1 MGSEDKITNQL
12 VSNLCPDAVS
22 HGKSPESMYLMFQ
35 HPLARLVSLA
45 CLVSLSACKP
55 PDNRPE
61 PVRAVKLI
69 QIQATDVHAGVEFAG
84 EVRARVE
91 SRLGFR
97 VSGKLVARHVE
108 LGQRVKAGQVLANM
122 DPRDYELAADAARA
136 QVRAAQTQ
144 LELAQADFKRYQELK
159 DQSFISGAE
168 LERRETTLKAAQ
180 AQWDQAQAQW
190 RAQGNQVAYTRL
202 TADHGGVVTAIEA
215 EVGQV
220 LASGTPVVRVAQEGA
235 NDVVIALPEDK
246 LGLLKMGQ
254 TVAVK
259 PWSTGRETQAQ
270 VRDIAASAD
279 AVTRTFTVK
288 LSLPKGDG
296 LPLGSTVQVVL
307 PRNDAWSRQPAIQ
320 LPTSALRQEGGKTAV
335 WVLDAASMTVRLQTI
350 EIGTADGNQV
360 VVSSGLQA
368 GQEVVVAGVHVL
380 SPGQKV
386 TRYVPATV
394 VPLGATQTA
403 PGGGPAPTGSS
414 APPVPSRQ
422 PIAAPTTPA
431 AAAVAR

>member
-1 MGSEDKITNQL
+1 MSPGESLESIT
-12 VSNLCPDAVS
+12 P
-22 HGKSPESMYLMFQ
+22 MFQ
-35 HPLARLVSLA
+35 QPLAGLVSLA
-45 CLVSLSACKP
+45 CLVGLSACKP
-55 PDNRPE
+55 PENRPE
-61 PVRAVKLI
+61 PVRAVKLL
-69 QIQATDVHAGVEFAG
+69 QIQASDVHAGVEFAG

-97 VSGKLVARHVE
+97 VAGKLVARHVE
-108 LGQRVKAGQVLANM
+108 LGQRLKPGQRLADL

-144 LELAQADFKRYQELK
+144 LELAQADFKRYRELK

-180 AQWDQAQAQW
+180 AQWDQAQAQS
-190 RAQGNQVAYTRL
+190 RAQANQLGYTRL
-202 TADHGGVVTAIEA
+202 MADSGGVVTAIEA

-220 LASGTPVVRVAQEGA
+220 LAAGTPVVRVAQEGA

-246 LGLLKMGQ
+246 LGLLKVGQ

-259 PWSTGRETQAQ
+259 PWGTSPETKAQ

-307 PRNDAWSRQPAIQ
+307 PRTDVWSRQPAIQ

-335 WVLDAASMTVRLQTI
+335 WVLDAASMTVRLQAI

-394 VPLGATQTA
+394 SPLGSTQTA
-403 PGGGPAPTGSS
+403 PGGGPALAGAGPAAANALNPT
-414 APPVPSRQ
+414 APSQ
-422 PIAAPTTPA
+422 KPA
-431 AAAVAR
+431 AAATPR

>member
-1 MGSEDKITNQL
+1 MSPGESLESIT
-12 VSNLCPDAVS
+12 P
-22 HGKSPESMYLMFQ
+22 MFQ
-35 HPLARLVSLA
+35 QPLAGLVSLA
-45 CLVSLSACKP
+45 CLVGLIACKP
-55 PDNRPE
+55 PENRPE
-61 PVRAVKLI
+61 PVRAVKLL
-69 QIQATDVHAGVEFAG
+69 QIQASDVHAGVEFAG

-97 VSGKLVARHVE
+97 VAGKLVARHVE
-108 LGQRVKAGQVLANM
+108 LGQRLKPGQRLADL
-122 DPRDYELAADAARA
+122 DPRDYELSADAARA

-144 LELAQADFKRYQELK
+144 LELAQADFKRYRELK

-180 AQWDQAQAQW
+180 AQWDQAQAQS
-190 RAQGNQVAYTRL
+190 RAQANQLGYTRL
-202 TADHGGVVTAIEA
+202 MADSGGVVTAIEA

-220 LASGTPVVRVAQEGA
+220 LAAGTPVVRVAQEGA

-246 LGLLKMGQ
+246 LGLLKVGQ

-259 PWSTGRETQAQ
+259 PWGTGPETKAQ

-307 PRNDAWSRQPAIQ
+307 PRTDVWSRQPAIQ

-335 WVLDAASMTVRLQTI
+335 WVLDAASMTVRLQAI

-394 VPLGATQTA
+394 SPLGSTQTA
-403 PGGGPAPTGSS
+403 PGGGPALAGAGPAAANALNPT
-414 APPVPSRQ
+414 APSQ
-422 PIAAPTTPA
+422 KPA
-431 AAAVAR
+431 AAAAPR

>member
-1 MGSEDKITNQL
+1 MSSGESLESIT
-12 VSNLCPDAVS
+12 P
-22 HGKSPESMYLMFQ
+22 MFQ
-35 HPLARLVSLA
+35 QPLAGLVSLA
-45 CLVSLSACKP
+45 CLVGLSACKP
-55 PDNRPE
+55 PENRPE
-61 PVRAVKLI
+61 PVRAVKLL
-69 QIQATDVHAGVEFAG
+69 QIQASDVHAGVEFAG

-97 VSGKLVARHVE
+97 VAGKLVARHVE
-108 LGQRVKAGQVLANM
+108 LGQRLKPGQRLAEL

-144 LELAQADFKRYQELK
+144 LELAQADFKRYRELK

-180 AQWDQAQAQW
+180 AQWDQAQAQS
-190 RAQGNQVAYTRL
+190 RAQANQLGYTRL
-202 TADHGGVVTAIEA
+202 MADSGGVVTAIEA

-220 LASGTPVVRVAQEGA
+220 LAAGTPVVRVAQEGA

-246 LGLLKMGQ
+246 LGLLKVGQ

-259 PWSTGRETQAQ
+259 PWGTGPETKAQ

-307 PRNDAWSRQPAIQ
+307 PRTDVWSRQPAIQ

-335 WVLDAASMTVRLQTI
+335 WVLDAASMTVRLQAI

-394 VPLGATQTA
+394 SPLGSTQTA
-403 PGGGPAPTGSS
+403 PGGGPALAGAGPAAANALNPT
-414 APPVPSRQ
+414 APSQ
-422 PIAAPTTPA
+422 KPA
-431 AAAVAR
+431 AAAAPR

>member
-1 MGSEDKITNQL
+1 
-12 VSNLCPDAVS
+12 
-22 HGKSPESMYLMFQ
+22 MFQ
-35 HPLARLVSLA
+35 HPLALCVSLA
-45 CLVSLSACKP
+45 CLVGLSACKP
-55 PDNRPE
+55 ADNRPE
-61 PVRAVKLI
+61 PVRAVKLM
-69 QIQATDVHAGVEFAG
+69 QIQTADVHEGLEFAG

-97 VSGKLVARHVE
+97 VAGKLVARHVE
-108 LGQRVKAGQVLANM
+108 LGQRVKPGQRLADL

-159 DQSFISGAE
+159 AQSFISGAE

-180 AQWDQAQAQW
+180 AQWDQAQAQS
-190 RAQGNQVAYTRL
+190 RAQINQVGYTRL
-202 TADHGGVVTAIEA
+202 MADHGGVVTAIEA

-220 LASGTPVVRVAQEGA
+220 LAAGTPVVRVAQEGA

-246 LGLLKMGQ
+246 LGLLKVGQ
-254 TVAVK
+254 MVAVK
-259 PWSTGRETQAQ
+259 PWGTETQTKAQ

-279 AVTRTFTVK
+279 AVTRTFAVK

-307 PRNDAWSRQPAIQ
+307 PRTDVWSRQPAIQ

-386 TRYVPATV
+386 TRYVPATAA
-394 VPLGATQTA
+394 PLGSTQTA
-403 PGGGPAPTGSS
+403 PGGGPALVGASTAPASSINPT
-414 APPVPSRQ
+414 APNQ
-422 PIAAPTTPA
+422 TPA
-431 AAAVAR
+431 ATPKSVP

>member
-1 MGSEDKITNQL
+1 MGSQDKITNQS
-12 VSNLCPDAVS
+12 VSNLYPDAMS
-22 HGKSPESMYLMFQ
+22 HGKLPESMHLMFQ

-61 PVRAVKLI
+61 PIRAVKLI

-108 LGQRVKAGQVLANM
+108 LGQRVKAGQVLADM

-144 LELAQADFKRYQELK
+144 LELAQADFKRYRELK

-180 AQWDQAQAQW
+180 AQWDQAQAQS
-190 RAQGNQVAYTRL
+190 RAQVNQVGYTRL
-202 TADHGGVVTAIEA
+202 VADHGGVVTAIEA

-220 LASGTPVVRVAQEGA
+220 LAAGSPVVRLAQEGA

-246 LGLLKMGQ
+246 LGLLKVGQ
-254 TVAVK
+254 KVVVK
-259 PWSTGRETQAQ
+259 PWGTGQETLAQ

-288 LSLPKGDG
+288 LGLPKGDG
-296 LPLGSTVQVVL
+296 LPLGSTVQAVL
-307 PRNDAWSRQPAIQ
+307 PRTDVWSRQPAIQ

-350 EIGTADGNQV
+350 EVGTADGNQV

-386 TRYVPATV
+386 TRYASAPAA
-394 VPLGATQTA
+394 PLGATQTA
-403 PGGGPAPTGSS
+403 PGGGPV
-414 APPVPSRQ
+414 PVGAS
-422 PIAAPTTPA
+422 AAPAPNPTTPQQTPA
-431 AAAVAR
+431 AAPR

>member
-1 MGSEDKITNQL
+1 MSSGESLESIT
-12 VSNLCPDAVS
+12 P
-22 HGKSPESMYLMFQ
+22 MFQ
-35 HPLARLVSLA
+35 QPLAGLVSLA
-45 CLVSLSACKP
+45 CLVGLSACKP
-55 PDNRPE
+55 PENRPE
-61 PVRAVKLI
+61 PVRAVKLL
-69 QIQATDVHAGVEFAG
+69 QIQASDVHAGVEFAG

-97 VSGKLVARHVE
+97 VAGKLVARHVE
-108 LGQRVKAGQVLANM
+108 LGQRLKPGQRLADL

-144 LELAQADFKRYQELK
+144 LELAQADFKRYRELK

-180 AQWDQAQAQW
+180 AQWDQAQAQS
-190 RAQGNQVAYTRL
+190 RAQANQLGYTRL
-202 TADHGGVVTAIEA
+202 MADSGGVVTAIEA

-220 LASGTPVVRVAQEGA
+220 LAAGTPVVRVAQEGA

-246 LGLLKMGQ
+246 LGLLKVGQ

-259 PWSTGRETQAQ
+259 PWGTGPETKAQ

-279 AVTRTFTVK
+279 AVTRTFAVK

-296 LPLGSTVQVVL
+296 LPLGSTVQVML
-307 PRNDAWSRQPAIQ
+307 PRTDVWSRQPAIQ

-386 TRYVPATV
+386 TRYVPATAA
-394 VPLGATQTA
+394 PLGSTQTA
-403 PGGGPAPTGSS
+403 PGGGPALVGASTAPASSINPT
-414 APPVPSRQ
+414 APNQ
-422 PIAAPTTPA
+422 TPA
-431 AAAVAR
+431 ATPKSAP

>member
-1 MGSEDKITNQL
+1 M
-12 VSNLCPDAVS
+12 
-22 HGKSPESMYLMFQ
+22 SPGQSLESISPMFQ
-35 HPLARLVSLA
+35 QPLARLVSVA
-45 CLVSLSACKP
+45 CLVGLSACKP
-55 PDNRPE
+55 PESRPE

-69 QIQATDVHAGVEFAG
+69 QIQTSDVHAGLEFAG

-97 VSGKLVARHVE
+97 VGGKLLARHVE
-108 LGQRVKAGQVLANM
+108 LGQRVKPGQRLADL

-180 AQWDQAQAQW
+180 AQWDQAQAQS
-190 RAQGNQVAYTRL
+190 RAQGNQVGYTRL
-202 TADHGGVVTAIEA
+202 MADHEGVVTAIEA

-220 LASGTPVVRVAQEGA
+220 LAAGTPVVRVAQEGA
-235 NDVVIALPEDK
+235 KDVVIALPEDK
-246 LGLLKMGQ
+246 LGLLKVGQ

-259 PWSTGRETQAQ
+259 PWGTDQATQAQ

-279 AVTRTFTVK
+279 VVTRTFTVK

-296 LPLGSTVQVVL
+296 LPLGSTVHVVL
-307 PRNDAWSRQPAIQ
+307 PRTDVWSRQPAIQ

-394 VPLGATQTA
+394 APLGSTQTA
-403 PGGGPAPTGSS
+403 PGGGPALAGASTAPANALNPTAPSQKPAATPKS
-414 APPVPSRQ
+414 AP
-422 PIAAPTTPA
+422 
-431 AAAVAR
+431 

>member
-1 MGSEDKITNQL
+1 MSPGQSLESIT
-12 VSNLCPDAVS
+12 P
-22 HGKSPESMYLMFQ
+22 MFQ
-35 HPLARLVSLA
+35 QPLARLVSVA
-45 CLVSLSACKP
+45 CLVGLSACKP

-69 QIQATDVHAGVEFAG
+69 QIQTSDVHAGVEFAG

-97 VSGKLVARHVE
+97 VAGKLVARHVE
-108 LGQRVKAGQVLANM
+108 LGQRVKPGQRLADL

-180 AQWDQAQAQW
+180 AQWDQAQAQS
-190 RAQGNQVAYTRL
+190 RAHGNQVGYTRL
-202 TADHGGVVTAIEA
+202 MADHGGVVTAIEA

-220 LASGTPVVRVAQEGA
+220 LAAGTPVVRVAQEGA

-246 LGLLKMGQ
+246 LGLLKVGQ

-259 PWSTGRETQAQ
+259 PWGTGPETKAQ

-296 LPLGSTVQVVL
+296 LPLGSTVHVVL
-307 PRNDAWSRQPAIQ
+307 PRTDVWSRQPAIQ

-350 EIGTADGNQV
+350 DIGTADGNQV

-394 VPLGATQTA
+394 SPLGSTQTA
-403 PGGGPAPTGSS
+403 PGGGPALAGASTAPANALNPTAPSQKPAATPKS
-414 APPVPSRQ
+414 AP
-422 PIAAPTTPA
+422 
-431 AAAVAR
+431 

>member
-1 MGSEDKITNQL
+1 
-12 VSNLCPDAVS
+12 
-22 HGKSPESMYLMFQ
+22 MFQ
-35 HPLARLVSLA
+35 HPLARFVSLA
-45 CLVSLSACKP
+45 CLLGLSACKP
-55 PDNRPE
+55 VDMRPE

-69 QIQATDVHAGVEFAG
+69 QIQATEVQAGVEFAG
-84 EVRARVE
+84 DVRARVE

-97 VSGKLVARHVE
+97 VAGKLVARHVE
-108 LGQRVKAGQVLANM
+108 LGQRVKAGQRLADL
-122 DPRDYELAADAARA
+122 DPRDYELAVDAARA

-220 LASGTPVVRVAQEGA
+220 LAAGTPVVRVAQEGA

-246 LGLLKMGQ
+246 LGLLKVGQ

-335 WVLDAASMTVRLQTI
+335 WVLDAASMTVRLQAI
-350 EIGTADGNQV
+350 DIGTADGNQV

-380 SPGQKV
+380 TPGQKV

-394 VPLGATQTA
+394 APLGATQTA
-403 PGGGPAPTGSS
+403 PGGGPAPVGVSIAPAALPNPS
-414 APPVPSRQ
+414 APSRS
-422 PIAAPTTPA
+422 PA
-431 AAAVAR
+431 AAATTK

>member
-1 MGSEDKITNQL
+1 MSPGQSLESIT
-12 VSNLCPDAVS
+12 P
-22 HGKSPESMYLMFQ
+22 MFQ
-35 HPLARLVSLA
+35 QPLARLVSVA
-45 CLVSLSACKP
+45 CLVGLSACKP

-69 QIQATDVHAGVEFAG
+69 QIQTSDVHAGVEFAG

-97 VSGKLVARHVE
+97 VGGKLVVRHVE
-108 LGQRVKAGQVLANM
+108 LGQRVKPGQRLADL

-136 QVRAAQTQ
+136 QVRAALTQ

-180 AQWDQAQAQW
+180 AQWDQAQAQS
-190 RAQGNQVAYTRL
+190 RAQGNQVGYTRL
-202 TADHGGVVTAIEA
+202 MADHGGVVTAIEA

-220 LASGTPVVRVAQEGA
+220 LAAGTPVVRVAQEGA
-235 NDVVIALPEDK
+235 KDVVIALPEDK
-246 LGLLKMGQ
+246 LGLLKVGQ

-259 PWSTGRETQAQ
+259 PWGTGPETKAQ

-307 PRNDAWSRQPAIQ
+307 PRTDVWSRQPAIQ

-335 WVLDAASMTVRLQTI
+335 WVLDAASMTVRLQAI

-394 VPLGATQTA
+394 SPLGSTQTA
-403 PGGGPAPTGSS
+403 PGGGPALAGAGPAAANALNPT
-414 APPVPSRQ
+414 APSQ
-422 PIAAPTTPA
+422 KPA
-431 AAAVAR
+431 AAAAPR

>member
-1 MGSEDKITNQL
+1 
-12 VSNLCPDAVS
+12 
-22 HGKSPESMYLMFQ
+22 MFQ
-35 HPLARLVSLA
+35 HPLALCVSLA
-45 CLVSLSACKP
+45 CLVGLSACKP
-55 PDNRPE
+55 ADNRPE
-61 PVRAVKLI
+61 PVRAVKLM
-69 QIQATDVHAGVEFAG
+69 QIQTADVHEGLEFAG

-97 VSGKLVARHVE
+97 VAGKLVARHVE
-108 LGQRVKAGQVLANM
+108 LGQRVKPGQRLADL

-159 DQSFISGAE
+159 AQSFISGAE

-180 AQWDQAQAQW
+180 AQWDQAQAQS
-190 RAQGNQVAYTRL
+190 RAQVNQVGYTRL
-202 TADHGGVVTAIEA
+202 MADHGGVVTAIET

-220 LASGTPVVRVAQEGA
+220 LAAGTPVVRVAQEGA

-246 LGLLKMGQ
+246 LGLLKVGQ
-254 TVAVK
+254 MVAVK
-259 PWSTGRETQAQ
+259 PWGTETQTKAQ

-279 AVTRTFTVK
+279 AVTRTFAVK

-296 LPLGSTVQVVL
+296 LPLGSTVQVML
-307 PRNDAWSRQPAIQ
+307 PRTDVWSRQPAIQ

-386 TRYVPATV
+386 TRYVPATAA
-394 VPLGATQTA
+394 PLGSTQTA
-403 PGGGPAPTGSS
+403 PGGGPALVGASTAPASSINPT
-414 APPVPSRQ
+414 APNQ
-422 PIAAPTTPA
+422 TPA
-431 AAAVAR
+431 ATPKSAP

>member
-1 MGSEDKITNQL
+1 M
-12 VSNLCPDAVS
+12 
-22 HGKSPESMYLMFQ
+22 SPGQSLESISPMFQ
-35 HPLARLVSLA
+35 QPLARLVSVA
-45 CLVSLSACKP
+45 CLVGLSACKP
-55 PDNRPE
+55 PESRPE

-69 QIQATDVHAGVEFAG
+69 QIQTSDVHAGLEFAG

-97 VSGKLVARHVE
+97 VGGKLVARHVE
-108 LGQRVKAGQVLANM
+108 LGQRVKPGQRLADL

-136 QVRAAQTQ
+136 QVRAALTQ

-180 AQWDQAQAQW
+180 AQWDQAQAQS
-190 RAQGNQVAYTRL
+190 RAQGNQVGYTRL
-202 TADHGGVVTAIEA
+202 MADHGGVVTAIEA

-220 LASGTPVVRVAQEGA
+220 LAAGTPVVRVAQEGA
-235 NDVVIALPEDK
+235 KDVVIALPEDK
-246 LGLLKMGQ
+246 LGLLKVGQ

-259 PWSTGRETQAQ
+259 PWGSEPETKAQ

-279 AVTRTFTVK
+279 VVTRTFTVK
-288 LSLPKGDG
+288 LSLAKGDG
-296 LPLGSTVQVVL
+296 LPLGSTVHVAL
-307 PRNDAWSRQPAIQ
+307 PRTDVWSRQPAIQ

-350 EIGTADGNQV
+350 DIGTADGNLV

-394 VPLGATQTA
+394 APLGSTQTA
-403 PGGGPAPTGSS
+403 PGGGPALAGASTAPANALNPTAPSQKPAATPKS
-414 APPVPSRQ
+414 AP
-422 PIAAPTTPA
+422 
-431 AAAVAR
+431 

>member
-1 MGSEDKITNQL
+1 L
-12 VSNLCPDAVS
+12 L
-22 HGKSPESMYLMFQ
+22 
-35 HPLARLVSLA
+35 
-45 CLVSLSACKP
+45 
-55 PDNRPE
+55 
-61 PVRAVKLI
+61 
-69 QIQATDVHAGVEFAG
+69 QIQASDAHAGVEFAG

-97 VSGKLVARHVE
+97 VAGKLVARHVE
-108 LGQRVKAGQVLANM
+108 LGHRLKPGQRLADL

-144 LELAQADFKRYQELK
+144 LELAQADFKRYRELK

-180 AQWDQAQAQW
+180 AQWDQAQAQS
-190 RAQGNQVAYTRL
+190 RAQANQLGYTRL
-202 TADHGGVVTAIEA
+202 MADSGGVVTAIEA

-220 LASGTPVVRVAQEGA
+220 LAAGTPVVRVAQEGA

-246 LGLLKMGQ
+246 LGLLKVGQ
-254 TVAVK
+254 MVAVK
-259 PWSTGRETQAQ
+259 PWGTDRETQAQ

-279 AVTRTFTVK
+279 AVTRTFTAK

-296 LPLGSTVQVVL
+296 LPLGSTVQVLL
-307 PRNDAWSRQPAIQ
+307 PRTDVWSRQPAIQ
-320 LPTSALRQEGGKTAV
+320 LPTTALRQEGGKTAV

-414 APPVPSRQ
+414 AAPVPSRQ

>member
-1 MGSEDKITNQL
+1 M
-12 VSNLCPDAVS
+12 
-22 HGKSPESMYLMFQ
+22 
-35 HPLARLVSLA
+35 
-45 CLVSLSACKP
+45 
-55 PDNRPE
+55 
-61 PVRAVKLI
+61 
-69 QIQATDVHAGVEFAG
+69 EFAG

-97 VSGKLVARHVE
+97 VGGKLVARHVE
-108 LGQRVKAGQVLANM
+108 LGQRVKPGQRLADL

-180 AQWDQAQAQW
+180 AQWDQAQAQS
-190 RAQGNQVAYTRL
+190 RAQGNQVGYTRL
-202 TADHGGVVTAIEA
+202 MADHGGVVTAIEA

-220 LASGTPVVRVAQEGA
+220 LAAGTPVVRVAQEGA

-246 LGLLKMGQ
+246 LGLLKVGQ

-259 PWSTGRETQAQ
+259 PWGTGRDTQAQ

-307 PRNDAWSRQPAIQ
+307 PRTDVWSRQPAIQ

-350 EIGTADGNQV
+350 DIGTADGNQV

-394 VPLGATQTA
+394 VPLGSTQTA
-403 PGGGPAPTGSS
+403 PGGGPALAGAST
-414 APPVPSRQ
+414 APVPA
-422 PIAAPTTPA
+422 PHPTAPPTTPA
-431 AAAVAR
+431 AAAASR

>member
-1 MGSEDKITNQL
+1 M
-12 VSNLCPDAVS
+12 
-22 HGKSPESMYLMFQ
+22 SPESIFLMFQ
-35 HPLARLVSLA
+35 HPVAFHVTLV
-45 CLVSLSACKP
+45 CLLGLSACSP
-55 PDNRPE
+55 PENRPE
-61 PVRAVKLI
+61 PVRAVKLM
-69 QIQATDVHAGVEFAG
+69 QIQATDVLAGVEFAG

-97 VSGKLVARHVE
+97 VAGKLVARHVE
-108 LGQRVKAGQVLANM
+108 LGQRVKAGQRLADL

-168 LERRETTLKAAQ
+168 LERRETTLKAAL
-180 AQWDQAQAQW
+180 AQWDQAQAQS
-190 RAQGNQVAYTRL
+190 RAQGNQVGYTRL
-202 TADHGGVVTAIEA
+202 MADHGGVVTAIEA

-220 LASGTPVVRVAQEGA
+220 LAAGTPVLRVAQEGA

-246 LGLLKMGQ
+246 LGLLKVGQ
-254 TVAVK
+254 KVAVK
-259 PWSTGRETQAQ
+259 PWGTDPETKAQ

-307 PRNDAWSRQPAIQ
+307 PRTDVWSRQPAIQ
-320 LPTSALRQEGGKTAV
+320 LPTSALRHEGGKTAV
-335 WVLDAASMTVRLQTI
+335 WVLDAASMTVRLQAI
-350 EIGTADGNQV
+350 DIGTADGNQV

-380 SPGQKV
+380 TPGQKV
-386 TRYVPATV
+386 TRYVPAKV
-394 VPLGATQTA
+394 APLGATQTA
-403 PGGGPAPTGSS
+403 PGGGPALAGAS
-414 APPVPSRQ
+414 
-422 PIAAPTTPA
+422 TTPA
-431 AAAVAR
+431 AALKPTAPSQTPATAATPK

>member
-1 MGSEDKITNQL
+1 MSPGQSLESIT
-12 VSNLCPDAVS
+12 P
-22 HGKSPESMYLMFQ
+22 MFQ
-35 HPLARLVSLA
+35 QPLARLVSVA
-45 CLVSLSACKP
+45 CLVGLSACKP

-69 QIQATDVHAGVEFAG
+69 QIQTSDVHAGVEFAG

-97 VSGKLVARHVE
+97 VGGKLVVRHVE
-108 LGQRVKAGQVLANM
+108 LGQRVKPGQRLADL

-180 AQWDQAQAQW
+180 AQWDQAQAQS
-190 RAQGNQVAYTRL
+190 RAQGNQVGYTRL
-202 TADHGGVVTAIEA
+202 MADHGGVVTAIEA

-220 LASGTPVVRVAQEGA
+220 LAAGTPVVRVAQEGA

-246 LGLLKMGQ
+246 LGLLKVGQ

-259 PWSTGRETQAQ
+259 PWGTGRDTQAQ

-307 PRNDAWSRQPAIQ
+307 PRTDVWSRQPAIQ

-350 EIGTADGNQV
+350 DIGTADGNQV

-394 VPLGATQTA
+394 VPLGSTQTA
-403 PGGGPAPTGSS
+403 PGGGPAPAGAGAAPVPAPHPT
-414 APPVPSRQ
+414 APPTP
-422 PIAAPTTPA
+422 PA
-431 AAAVAR
+431 AAAASR

>member
-1 MGSEDKITNQL
+1 MSPGESLESIT
-12 VSNLCPDAVS
+12 P
-22 HGKSPESMYLMFQ
+22 MFQ
-35 HPLARLVSLA
+35 QPLAGLVSLA
-45 CLVSLSACKP
+45 CLVGLSACKP
-55 PDNRPE
+55 PENRPE
-61 PVRAVKLI
+61 PVRAVKLL
-69 QIQATDVHAGVEFAG
+69 QIQASDVHAGVEFAG

-97 VSGKLVARHVE
+97 VAGKLVARHVE
-108 LGQRVKAGQVLANM
+108 LGQRLKPGQRLADL

-144 LELAQADFKRYQELK
+144 LELAQADFKRYRELK

-180 AQWDQAQAQW
+180 AQWDQAQAQS
-190 RAQGNQVAYTRL
+190 RAQANQLGYTRL
-202 TADHGGVVTAIEA
+202 MADSGGVVTAIEA

-220 LASGTPVVRVAQEGA
+220 LAAGTPVVRVAQEGA

-246 LGLLKMGQ
+246 LGLLKVGQ

-259 PWSTGRETQAQ
+259 PWGTGPETKAQ

-307 PRNDAWSRQPAIQ
+307 PRTDVWSRQPAIQ

-335 WVLDAASMTVRLQTI
+335 WVLDAASMTVRLQAI

-394 VPLGATQTA
+394 SPLGSTQTA
-403 PGGGPAPTGSS
+403 PGGGPALAGAGPAAANALNPT
-414 APPVPSRQ
+414 APSQ
-422 PIAAPTTPA
+422 KPA
-431 AAAVAR
+431 AAAAPR

>member
-1 MGSEDKITNQL
+1 
-12 VSNLCPDAVS
+12 
-22 HGKSPESMYLMFQ
+22 
-35 HPLARLVSLA
+35 
-45 CLVSLSACKP
+45 
-55 PDNRPE
+55 
-61 PVRAVKLI
+61 
-69 QIQATDVHAGVEFAG
+69 
-84 EVRARVE
+84 
-91 SRLGFR
+91 
-97 VSGKLVARHVE
+97 VE
-108 LGQRVKAGQVLANM
+108 LGQRVKPGQRLADL

-144 LELAQADFKRYQELK
+144 LELAQADFKRFQELK
-159 DQSFISGAE
+159 AQSFISGAE

-180 AQWDQAQAQW
+180 AQWDQAQAQS
-190 RAQGNQVAYTRL
+190 RAQVNQVGYTRL
-202 TADHGGVVTAIEA
+202 MADHGGVVTAIET

-220 LASGTPVVRVAQEGA
+220 LAAGTPVVRVAQEGA

-246 LGLLKMGQ
+246 LGLLKVGQ
-254 TVAVK
+254 MVAVK
-259 PWSTGRETQAQ
+259 PWGTETQTKAQ

-279 AVTRTFTVK
+279 AVTRTFAVK

-296 LPLGSTVQVVL
+296 LPLGSTVQVML
-307 PRNDAWSRQPAIQ
+307 PRTDVWSRQPAIQ

-386 TRYVPATV
+386 TRYVPATAA
-394 VPLGATQTA
+394 PLGSTQTA
-403 PGGGPAPTGSS
+403 PGGGPALVGASTAPASSINPT
-414 APPVPSRQ
+414 APNQ
-422 PIAAPTTPA
+422 TPA
-431 AAAVAR
+431 ATPKSAP

>member
-144 LELAQADFKRYQELK
+144 LELAQADFKRYRELK

-180 AQWDQAQAQW
+180 AQWDQAQAQS

-220 LASGTPVVRVAQEGA
+220 LAAGTPVVRVAQEGA

-246 LGLLKMGQ
+246 LGLLKVGQ
-254 TVAVK
+254 KVAVK
-259 PWSTGRETQAQ
+259 PWGTDRETQAQ

-279 AVTRTFTVK
+279 AVTRTFTAK

-296 LPLGSTVQVVL
+296 LPLGSTVQVLL
-307 PRNDAWSRQPAIQ
+307 PRTDVWSRQPAIQ
-320 LPTSALRQEGGKTAV
+320 LPTTALRQEGGKTAV

-414 APPVPSRQ
+414 AAPVPSRQ

>member
-1 MGSEDKITNQL
+1 MSPAQSLESIT
-12 VSNLCPDAVS
+12 P
-22 HGKSPESMYLMFQ
+22 MFQ
-35 HPLARLVSLA
+35 QTLARLVSLA
-45 CLVSLSACKP
+45 CLVGLSACKP

-69 QIQATDVHAGVEFAG
+69 QIQTSDVHEGVEFAG

-108 LGQRVKAGQVLANM
+108 LGQRIKPGQRLADL
-122 DPRDYELAADAARA
+122 DPRDFELAADAARA

-180 AQWDQAQAQW
+180 AQWDQALAQS
-190 RAQGNQVAYTRL
+190 RAQGNQVAYARL
-202 TADHGGVVTAIEA
+202 MADHGGVVTAIEA

-220 LASGTPVVRVAQEGA
+220 LAAGTPVVRVAQEGA

-246 LGLLKMGQ
+246 LGLLKVGQ

-259 PWSTGRETQAQ
+259 PWGTGPETKAQ

-288 LSLPKGDG
+288 LSLPPGDG

-307 PRNDAWSRQPAIQ
+307 PRTDVWSRQPAIQ

-335 WVLDAASMTVRLQTI
+335 WVLDAASMTVRLQAI

-394 VPLGATQTA
+394 VPLGSTQTA
-403 PGGGPAPTGSS
+403 PGGGPAPAGASTAPTNALNPTAPGQKPAATPKS
-414 APPVPSRQ
+414 AP
-422 PIAAPTTPA
+422 
-431 AAAVAR
+431 

>member
-1 MGSEDKITNQL
+1 
-12 VSNLCPDAVS
+12 
-22 HGKSPESMYLMFQ
+22 MFQ
-35 HPLARLVSLA
+35 HPLALCVSLA
-45 CLVSLSACKP
+45 CMVGLSACKP
-55 PDNRPE
+55 NDNRPE
-61 PVRAVKLI
+61 PVRAVKLM
-69 QIQATDVHAGVEFAG
+69 QIQTANVHEGVEFAG

-97 VSGKLVARHVE
+97 VAGKLVARHVE
-108 LGQRVKAGQVLANM
+108 LGQRVKPGQRLADL

-159 DQSFISGAE
+159 AQSFISGAE

-180 AQWDQAQAQW
+180 AQWDQAQAQS
-190 RAQGNQVAYTRL
+190 RAQINQVGYTRL
-202 TADHGGVVTAIEA
+202 MADHGGVVTAIEA

-220 LASGTPVVRVAQEGA
+220 LAAGTPVVRVAQEGA

-246 LGLLKMGQ
+246 LGLLKVGQ

-259 PWSTGRETQAQ
+259 PWGTETQTKAQ

-279 AVTRTFTVK
+279 AVTRTFAVK

-307 PRNDAWSRQPAIQ
+307 PRTDVWSRQAAIQ

-386 TRYVPATV
+386 TRYVPPTAA
-394 VPLGATQTA
+394 PLGSIQTA
-403 PGGGPAPTGSS
+403 PGGGPALVGASTAPANTLNPT
-414 APPVPSRQ
+414 APSQ
-422 PIAAPTTPA
+422 TPA
-431 AAAVAR
+431 ATSKSAP

>member
-1 MGSEDKITNQL
+1 
-12 VSNLCPDAVS
+12 
-22 HGKSPESMYLMFQ
+22 MFQ
-35 HPLARLVSLA
+35 HPLARWFVSLA
-45 CLVSLSACKP
+45 CLAGLSACKP
-55 PDNRPE
+55 ADNRPE

-69 QIQATDVHAGVEFAG
+69 QIQPTDVQAGLEFAG

-97 VSGKLVARHVE
+97 VAGKLVARHVE
-108 LGQRVKAGQVLANM
+108 LGQRVKAGQRLADL
-122 DPRDYELAADAARA
+122 DPRDYELAVDAARA

-159 DQSFISGAE
+159 EQSFISGAE

-202 TADHGGVVTAIEA
+202 TADHEGVVTAIEA

-220 LASGTPVVRVAQEGA
+220 VAAGTPVLRVAQEGA

-246 LGLLKMGQ
+246 LGLLKVGQ
-254 TVAVK
+254 KVTVK
-259 PWSTGRETQAQ
+259 PWGSGQETQAQ

-288 LSLPKGDG
+288 LGLPQADK

-307 PRNDAWSRQPAIQ
+307 PRTDVWSRQPAIQ

-335 WVLDAASMTVRLQTI
+335 WVLDAASMTVRLQAI

-386 TRYVPATV
+386 TRYVSDPAA
-394 VPLGATQTA
+394 PLGATQTA
-403 PGGGPAPTGSS
+403 PGGGPARAAAST
-414 APPVPSRQ
+414 APAPSQ
-422 PIAAPTTPA
+422 APA
-431 AAAVAR
+431 AMPK

>member
-1 MGSEDKITNQL
+1 MSPGQSLESIT
-12 VSNLCPDAVS
+12 P
-22 HGKSPESMYLMFQ
+22 MFQ
-35 HPLARLVSLA
+35 QPLARLVSVA
-45 CLVSLSACKP
+45 CLVGLSACKP

-69 QIQATDVHAGVEFAG
+69 QIQTSDVHAGVEFAG

-97 VSGKLVARHVE
+97 VGGKLVVRHVE
-108 LGQRVKAGQVLANM
+108 LGQRVKPGQRLADL

-159 DQSFISGAE
+159 DHSFISGAE

-180 AQWDQAQAQW
+180 AQWDQAQAQS

-202 TADHGGVVTAIEA
+202 MADHGGVVTAIEA

-220 LASGTPVVRVAQEGA
+220 LAAGTPVVRVAQEGA

-246 LGLLKMGQ
+246 LGLLKVGQ

-259 PWSTGRETQAQ
+259 PWGTGRDTQAQ

-307 PRNDAWSRQPAIQ
+307 PRTDVWSRQPAIQ

-350 EIGTADGNQV
+350 DIGTADGNQV
-360 VVSSGLQA
+360 VVSAGLQA

-394 VPLGATQTA
+394 VPLGSTQTA
-403 PGGGPAPTGSS
+403 PGGGPAPAGAGAAPVPAPHPT
-414 APPVPSRQ
+414 APPTP
-422 PIAAPTTPA
+422 PA
-431 AAAVAR
+431 AAAASR

>member
-1 MGSEDKITNQL
+1 MSPGQSLESIT
-12 VSNLCPDAVS
+12 P
-22 HGKSPESMYLMFQ
+22 MFQ
-35 HPLARLVSLA
+35 QPLARLVSVA
-45 CLVSLSACKP
+45 CLVGLSACKP
-55 PDNRPE
+55 PDTRPE

-69 QIQATDVHAGVEFAG
+69 QIQTSDVHAGVEFAG

-97 VSGKLVARHVE
+97 VAGKLVARHVE
-108 LGQRVKAGQVLANM
+108 LGQRVKAGQRLADL
-122 DPRDYELAADAARA
+122 DPRDYELAVDAARA

-180 AQWDQAQAQW
+180 AQWDQAQAQS
-190 RAQGNQVAYTRL
+190 RAQGNQVGYTRL
-202 TADHGGVVTAIEA
+202 MADHGGVVTAIEA

-220 LASGTPVVRVAQEGA
+220 LAAGTPVVRVAQEGA

-246 LGLLKMGQ
+246 LGLLKVGQ

-259 PWSTGRETQAQ
+259 PWGTDAETKAQ

-279 AVTRTFTVK
+279 VVTRTFTAK

-296 LPLGSTVQVVL
+296 LPLGSTVQVLL
-307 PRNDAWSRQPAIQ
+307 PRTDVWSRQPAIQ
-320 LPTSALRQEGGKTAV
+320 LPTTALRQEGGKTAV

-414 APPVPSRQ
+414 AAPVPSRQ
-422 PIAAPTTPA
+422 PIATPTTPA

>member
-1 MGSEDKITNQL
+1 
-12 VSNLCPDAVS
+12 
-22 HGKSPESMYLMFQ
+22 MFQ
-35 HPLARLVSLA
+35 HPLALGVSLA
-45 CLVSLSACKP
+45 CLLALSACKP

-61 PVRAVKLI
+61 PIRAVKLL
-69 QIQATDVHAGVEFAG
+69 QIQTSQVQEGLEFAG

-97 VSGKLVARHVE
+97 VAGKLVARHVE
-108 LGQRVKAGQVLANM
+108 LGQRVQAGQRLADL

-144 LELAQADFKRYQELK
+144 LELAQADFKRYQSLK

-180 AQWDQAQAQW
+180 AQWDQAQAQS
-190 RAQGNQVAYTRL
+190 RSQVNQVAYTRL
-202 TADHGGVVTAIEA
+202 MADHSGVVTAIEA

-220 LASGTPVVRVAQEGA
+220 LAAGSPVVRVAQEGA
-235 NDVVIALPEDK
+235 KDVVIALPEDK
-246 LGLLKMGQ
+246 LGLLKVGQ
-254 TVAVK
+254 AVVVK
-259 PWSTGRETQAQ
+259 PWGTDRETKAQ

-279 AVTRTFTVK
+279 PVTRTFTAK
-288 LSLPKGDG
+288 FSLPNGDG
-296 LPLGSTVQVVL
+296 LPLGSTVQVLL
-307 PRNDAWSRQPAIQ
+307 PRTDAWSRQPAIK

-335 WVLDAASMTVRLQTI
+335 WVLDAATMTVRLQTI
-350 EIGTADGNQV
+350 EVGTVDGNQV

-386 TRYVPATV
+386 TRYVPASAT
-394 VPLGATQTA
+394 PLGSTQTA
-403 PGGGPAPTGSS
+403 PGGGPAPAGVNA
-414 APPVPSRQ
+414 APPTPVTNNPS
-422 PIAAPTTPA
+422 TPA
-431 AAAVAR
+431 APADPR

>member
-1 MGSEDKITNQL
+1 
-12 VSNLCPDAVS
+12 
-22 HGKSPESMYLMFQ
+22 MFQ
-35 HPLARLVSLA
+35 QPLARLVSVA
-45 CLVSLSACKP
+45 CLVGLSACKP
-55 PDNRPE
+55 PESRPE

-69 QIQATDVHAGVEFAG
+69 QIQTSDVHAGLEFAG
-84 EVRARVE
+84 EVRARVA

-97 VSGKLVARHVE
+97 VGGKLVARHVE
-108 LGQRVKAGQVLANM
+108 LGQRVKPGQRLADL

-136 QVRAAQTQ
+136 QVRAALTQ

-180 AQWDQAQAQW
+180 AQWDQAQAQS
-190 RAQGNQVAYTRL
+190 RAQGNQVGYTRL
-202 TADHGGVVTAIEA
+202 MADHGGVVTAIEA

-220 LASGTPVVRVAQEGA
+220 LAAGTPVVRVAQEGA
-235 NDVVIALPEDK
+235 KDVVIALPEDK
-246 LGLLKMGQ
+246 LGLLKVGQ

-259 PWSTGRETQAQ
+259 PWGSEPETKAQ

-279 AVTRTFTVK
+279 VVTRTFTVK
-288 LSLPKGDG
+288 LSLAKGNG
-296 LPLGSTVQVVL
+296 LPLGSTVHVAL
-307 PRNDAWSRQPAIQ
+307 PRTDVWSRQPAIQ

-350 EIGTADGNQV
+350 DIGTADGNLV

-394 VPLGATQTA
+394 APLGSTQTA
-403 PGGGPAPTGSS
+403 PGGGPALAGASKAPANALNPTAPSQKPAATPKS
-414 APPVPSRQ
+414 AP
-422 PIAAPTTPA
+422 
-431 AAAVAR
+431 